1 MHKHT
6 EYDLQDQVRLNEQG
20 LYEINL
26 NISDATLL
34 GSEDNIKNIQENINK
49 YLLHVDNQLINKEA
63 YEMCLK
69 NSKCK

>member
-34 GSEDNIKNIQENINK
+34 GSEDNIENIQENINK

-63 YEMCLK
+63 HEMCLK